1 VDKNM
6 AWSTDIQKLQTAEGY
21 PLLLKPPY
29 GIIAS
34 EAAENKKCRLLF
46 GNRQIII
53 KVI

>member
-1 VDKNM
+1 M
-6 AWSTDIQKLQTAEGY
+6 
-21 PLLLKPPY
+21 LLKPPY

-53 KVI
+53 KSYVAVFISRRTGTL